1 MKFLRYIGTIDVS
14 DPINSNRNIK
24 VTASDE
30 EKISVDQFRAMILD
44 AYKHMNGIDSFS
56 VDERTKTK
64 LPETL
69 SV

>member
-56 VDERTKTK
+56 VDEGTKTK